1 MSKRRITL
9 SLDTEIVEALEA
21 AGGSSLS
28 ATANEALAEALE
40 SVAHRAALQRWLD
53 ELDAKYGAP
62 DAETL
67 AAADAFLD
75 SVFEV
80 DEPVRRAA

>member
-21 AGGSSLS
+21 AGGRSVS
-28 ATANEALAEALE
+28 AVANDALAEALE
-40 SVAHRAALQRWLD
+40 AIAHRAALQRWLD
-53 ELDAKYGAP
+53 ELDEKYGSP
-62 DAETL
+62 DAETI

-75 SVFEV
+75 SVFTDDAPEQ
-80 DEPVRRAA
+80 RAA